1 MSISHEL
8 VWLCPL
14 FCHSDI
20 ISLENCDPSLLREKI
35 GIDIK
40 IICDQFI
47 MKFAGLFRKI
57 GESVAKNPSISIML
71 CLTVVIVCGIGLV
84 NVTLDVLEINVF
96 NSIGWPRNPL
106 GQL

>member
-1 MSISHEL
+1 
-8 VWLCPL
+8 
-14 FCHSDI
+14 
-20 ISLENCDPSLLREKI
+20 
-35 GIDIK
+35 
-40 IICDQFI
+40 

-96 NSIGWPRNPL
+96 NSIG
-106 GQL
+106 